1 MARRL
6 LLFVVFSIIS
16 ISFVHAQC
24 DKKFTLL
31 LNYSTVYNSG
41 VYVATNPIFVCK
53 GNKNIFDF
61 GKIEGDITFKWYL
74 NDTLVSTSKSPKF
87 ETDKVGIFNVE
98 INNEGC
104 NSKIGPIRVES
115 TQNVDINISHKELT
129 ICENVKS
136 AVSVYGHS
144 ELFSFEKNYQWQKDG
159 KDIPGEDTNYMYP
172 STTGVYTLRI
182 TAGNCSAASSPI
194 IVKASSDNKI
204 VDYISDS
211 SNGGIIE
218 GDTLLLCKDN
228 KYFFGAS
235 KGITNW
241 YRNRQFIKNDEFL
254 AIEES
259 GTYQIQRKIGADC
272 IVESKPVYVSIG
284 QTIKPLKV
292 IESSN
297 NLIYCN
303 STLISFREPNFTGTN
318 KLKFTNILN
327 GESGTY
333 SDLNN
338 FYVIWFNEGKYY
350 IDFETGSC
358 KSPTSILDVKI
369 KTPVRN
375 TRGEV
380 IKNKISLCANSS
392 TRLSVDYLQNDEV
405 ILYRNDIAI
414 QTKPSNVKDMV
425 FNVTEKGKYYFKIIQ
440 MECNPI
446 KTFTSDTVEVDAQ
459 APISTDIQLLSED
472 CEAGKFKLSV
482 QESPDYTYSWY
493 KNRELVASSKSPQ
506 LNLTKNDFGDYY
518 AILEK
523 DFCSVA
529 TQTVTLGNKIMGDT
543 HLCEGSAIEL
553 ESKQKNAD
561 ISWQGPNGFTSK
573 QPIIRIDTA
582 KAEHGGLYILSTNA
596 NGCNYKDSINL
607 QFTAKPNLSLE
618 FIGPLCT
625 NQDLIVKFK
634 GTPGYYHISY
644 SFSGG
649 TGYGTSFELSGNYEY
664 YNLGKV
670 RDNDKISNF
679 FTFAVDPY
687 TYSIACTFPIDIPP
701 HTGAEFCNDIFE
713 FTNLQETYCYQE
725 KTTLKFKLP
734 ADLPSNKKLKISLK
748 TYWNIYPMGTFSGD
762 SVVIVLPDV
771 NDSGLYFIIEDEHGK
786 LIASSKSFKV
796 TGARPS
802 INAII
807 GNISASGGVSQCEG
821 YSTLLRIGNYQTIQ
835 WKRNGIDIPGATDSE
850 LVTKESG
857 IYTVAVKQDGCAF
870 ESSNLHVKL
879 GSVPKPYISSL
890 LNIYSACDGYSV
902 PLNISGGFPYTNFEW
917 KRNGEIVEKNST
929 EKVFNA
935 KESGYYT
942 VTAYQGSCKETS
954 DSVLIE
960 IGNKLSNTISAYG
973 NTEIG
978 DNKIVICDQGQAN
991 FYHRN
996 YYFRNP
1002 SNNRDTTILQKYGF
1016 NFQWKRDDKNIA
1028 GANYGSYSSGES
1040 GIYYLQLRQGD
1051 CIVNSNKI
1059 EVIKQNT
1066 FSVKLLTSYT
1076 YSSPSAKDTFLVCNG
1091 VPFDLYPS
1099 QSHDMMYNWNKELY
1113 KDGKLVESYSNQKG
1127 NNYRNY
1133 FLIRDSGKYS
1143 IKLYPESQKS
1153 CIAYSDTSNIL
1164 FTDTPMNLPIDT
1176 VFSCDEQITLYG
1188 PDIMNITDLYQ
1199 WTFKGKIIGDNSYYL
1214 TAPFEEGIYTAAV
1227 KQTETCSVIQPILV
1241 KKNTEAILFLESHQ
1255 NISSIVNLCEGMN
1268 NRLVTFI
1275 NGGGETKDAPN
1286 YSVEW
1291 YRNQQKL
1298 PDTTT
1303 FIHATQSGEYFVRT
1317 KYKDCE
1323 ATSNSLK
1330 VNVSQINKQISPL
1343 TDSLAL
1349 CINGGFETLEAS
1361 KENGYTY
1368 EWFKDNTSLEET
1380 TSSLKVTQ
1388 AGVYKA
1394 LIQSGDCSALTSSVK
1409 VYPSTQLPTAT
1420 ISGDTLLNFGDKAN
1434 LKLSFTSNPP
1444 FTYKLSNNQEGTSQT
1459 NTIIH
1464 PIKVEEANIFKLA
1477 SVKNACG
1484 EGTVSGEAKIQVIIL
1499 ANEPLI
1505 GHKVVVAPVPAESY
1519 CEIIFDLP
1527 TSQEVSYQLLD
1538 VKGQKLSE
1546 KNLGQVTYKK
1556 QYLNLNHLTAG
1567 EYLIRIQIGKDFVTR
1582 KLIKF

>member
-6 LLFVVFSIIS
+6 LLFIVCCFVSVSIT
-16 ISFVHAQC
+16 HAQC
-24 DKKFTLL
+24 DK
-31 LNYSTVYNSG
+31 VYNASVNNKQTISSMFNG
-41 VYVATNPIFVCK
+41 AQHSPLNLCK
-53 GNKNIFDF
+53 GSDASFHITNLDADVLKIRWFRNDSLIATTPDLKTNVKGMYSAEIETKTCLYKLGMISVDF
-61 GKIEGDITFKWYL
+61 SENL
-74 NDTLVSTSKSPKF
+74 QVSLT
-87 ETDKVGIFNVE
+87 E
-98 INNEGC
+98 
-104 NSKIGPIRVES
+104 
-115 TQNVDINISHKELT
+115 KELT
-129 ICENVKS
+129 VCENGSSYFYVY
-136 AVSVYGHS
+136 ASVIS
-144 ELFSFEKNYQWQKDG
+144 SMPEVQYQWQKDG
-159 KDIPGEDTNYMYP
+159 KDLPEMTKNYFGVSTPG
-172 STTGVYTLRI
+172 SYTLRA
-182 TAGNCSAASSPI
+182 TAGACSSTSQPTV
-194 IVKASSDNKI
+194 VKGNKDNLLTNL
-204 VDYISDS
+204 ISY
-211 SNGGIIE
+211 SNGNAINK
-218 GDTLLLCKDN
+218 DTAFFCKDYPN
-228 KYFFGAS
+228 TFSSAYHSEWYLDGKYVSTGYTFTPTQSGLYTNSYSFGNNCFS
-235 KGITNW
+235 K
-241 YRNRQFIKNDEFL
+241 
-254 AIEES
+254 
-259 GTYQIQRKIGADC
+259 
-272 IVESKPVYVSIG
+272 SKPLYVSIDTKISPIEPDFLSVTNQCTTKG
-284 QTIKPLKV
+284 IQIINPNLKTP
-292 IESSN
+292 
-297 NLIYCN
+297 
-303 STLISFREPNFTGTN
+303 STLKLYDFTTNDLLYSYSPSNESFYQSIPN
-318 KLKFTNILN
+318 
-327 GESGTY
+327 
-333 SDLNN
+333 
-338 FYVIWFNEGKYY
+338 GKYKV
-350 IDFETGSC
+350 ELEKGSC
-358 KSPTSILDVKI
+358 KSIPSYWDLSKNRLFLKSSNKNIGGEKIDLCNNNYLDIYV
-369 KTPVRN
+369 TF
-375 TRGEV
+375 
-380 IKNKISLCANSS
+380 S
-392 TRLSVDYLQNDEV
+392 TFDEV
-405 ILYRNDIAI
+405 SLYKDGILLEKRPNFKHGDPIYFRVVSSGKYHITTLN
-414 QTKPSNVKDMV
+414 KLCP
-425 FNVTEKGKYYFKIIQ
+425 EKG
-440 MECNPI
+440 E
-446 KTFTSDTVEVDAQ
+446 TLSDTVEVVIAE
-459 APISTDIQLLSED
+459 PIY
-472 CEAGKFKLSV
+472 AK
-482 QESPDYTYSWY
+482 
-493 KNRELVASSKSPQ
+493 
-506 LNLTKNDFGDYY
+506 LNLTSTSCDSYSLAASQQEGFSYY
-518 AILEK
+518 WYK
-523 DFCSVA
+523 DNTIIPNENTSTLKLTNNSSSSYHAVLQKGLCSVA
-529 TQTVTLGNKIMGDT
+529 TQYVTLGNKIIGDINI
-543 HLCEGSAIEL
+543 CEGTTFEL
-553 ESKQKNAD
+553 EAKQKNAD

-634 GTPGYYHISY
+634 GTPGYYYISY

-679 FTFAVDPY
+679 FTFAVDPD

-771 NDSGLYFIIEDEHGK
+771 NDSGLYFIIEDEDGK

-835 WKRNGIDIPGATDSE
+835 WKRNGIDIPGATNYE

-879 GSVPKPYISSL
+879 GSVPKPYVSSL

-1066 FSVKLLTSYT
+1066 FSVKLLNSYT
-1076 YSSPSAKDTFLVCNG
+1076 YSSPSAIDTFLVCNG
-1091 VPFDLYPS
+1091 APFDLYPS
-1099 QSHDMMYNWNKELY
+1099 QSSDVMYNWNKELY
-1113 KDGKLVESYSNQKG
+1113 KDGKLVESYSAKKG

-1133 FLIRDSGKYS
+1133 FLIKDSGKYS

-1164 FTDTPMNLPIDT
+1164 FSDQPLHLPIDT
-1176 VFSCDEQITLYG
+1176 VFSCDDQITLYG
-1188 PDIMNITDLYQ
+1188 PDIRNITNSYQ
-1199 WTFKGKIIGDNSYYL
+1199 WSFNGKIIGDNSYYL
-1214 TAPFEEGIYTAAV
+1214 TTPFEEGIYTAAV
-1227 KQTETCSVIQPILV
+1227 KQTETCSIIQPILV
-1241 KKNTEAILFLESHQ
+1241 KKNTEAILFSESHQ

-1275 NGGGETKDAPN
+1275 NGGDETKDAPN

-1317 KYKDCE
+1317 KYKGCE

-1361 KENGYTY
+1361 KENGYIY

-1380 TSSLKVTQ
+1380 ASSLKVTQ
-1388 AGVYKA
+1388 AGIYKA

-1409 VYPSTQLPTAT
+1409 IYPSTQLPTAT
-1420 ISGDTLLNFGDKAN
+1420 ISGDTLLNVGDTAN

-1464 PIKVEEANIFKLA
+1464 PIKVEEAGPFKLA

-1505 GHKVVVAPVPAESY
+1505 GHKVIVAPVPAESY

-1546 KNLGQVTYKK
+1546 KNIGQVTYKK